1 MDEAKRLQVRL
12 LRGCF
17 GRASYPP
24 PGIFIPFLP
33 SSDPSPHDGKGR
45 IRSPADR
52 ARAFYKGAAGGGG
65 QGAGGVGG
73 SGLGRTE
80 SAMRKAEELSAL
92 CTWMN
97 NREFPAW
104 VRNSSSP

>member
-1 MDEAKRLQVRL
+1 M
-12 LRGCF
+12 
-17 GRASYPP
+17 
-24 PGIFIPFLP
+24 FIPFLP
-33 SSDPSPHDGKGR
+33 SDPSPHDGKGR

-65 QGAGGVGG
+65 GGGGVGQGWGQLAGGVGG
-73 SGLGRTE
+73 QGALSGWAGWGRTE
-80 SAMRKAEELSAL
+80 SAARKAEELSAL

-104 VRNSSSP
+104 VRPIIIINILFIKP